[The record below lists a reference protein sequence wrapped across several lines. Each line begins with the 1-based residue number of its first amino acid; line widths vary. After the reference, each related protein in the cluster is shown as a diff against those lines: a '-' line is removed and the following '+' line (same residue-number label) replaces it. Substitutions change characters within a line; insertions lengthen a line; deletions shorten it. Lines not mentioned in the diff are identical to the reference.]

1 MAQSSRSTIVLA
13 RVAGPLLALSGPA
26 LIARPAIIPHLID
39 SFAADPAAPL
49 LWGFIALL
57 LGLTVLVFHQRWSTP
72 LEIAITL
79 LGWVLIVRAII
90 LLFIPEMGIG
100 IARTVLAASP
110 NAVFAVGTVTTLLGA
125 WLSYEGFRTKISDSR
140 S

>member
-1 MAQSSRSTIVLA
+1 MAQSSHSTVVLA
-13 RVAGPLLALSGPA
+13 RIAGPLLALSGPA

-57 LGLTVLVFHQRWSTP
+57 LGLTVLAFHQRWNGP

-79 LGWVLIVRAII
+79 LGWVLILRGIV
-90 LLFIPEMGIG
+90 LFFIPEIGIG
-100 IARTVLAASP
+100 IARSMLAAAP
-110 NAVFAVGTVTTLLGA
+110 NAVAVIGAVTTVLGA
-125 WLSYEGFRTKISDSR
+125 WLSYEGFRTKISDTR
-140 S
+140 P